1 MLALLSTLTFMYS
14 FSWKIATLNCS
25 FSLETTSSSDPYKL
39 RQLDISPLPIH
50 LIIFPY
56 KMNIKWIKYILIYRL
71 KLILNEMKYV
81 KLL

>member
-1 MLALLSTLTFMYS
+1 M
-14 FSWKIATLNCS
+14 
-25 FSLETTSSSDPYKL
+25 TSSSDPYKL